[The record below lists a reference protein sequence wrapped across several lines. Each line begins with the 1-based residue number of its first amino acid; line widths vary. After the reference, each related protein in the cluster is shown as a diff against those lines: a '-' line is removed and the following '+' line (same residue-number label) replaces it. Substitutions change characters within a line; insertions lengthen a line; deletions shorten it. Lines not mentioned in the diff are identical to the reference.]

1 MRPRSAILGAT
12 VLVGVACRERAA
24 GTVADSTSATS
35 APSDSLVATVGDSTE
50 LWFTLARR
58 DSGAAG
64 ACTERAVE
72 IRRGGS
78 RTPVPLLYT
87 GAAPEIVNDSTARA
101 RLWNRCEP
109 GDTYLVNLRSGRPL
123 REHR

>member
-1 MRPRSAILGAT
+1 MSPRSAILGAA
-12 VLVGVACRERAA
+12 VLVVVACRERAA
-24 GTVADSTSATS
+24 STVADSTSATS

-50 LWFTLARR
+50 IWFTLARR

-72 IRRGGS
+72 IRRGGT

-87 GAAPEIVNDSTARA
+87 GAALEIIDDSTARA

-109 GDTYLVNLRSGRPL
+109 GDTYQVNLRTGRPV
-123 REHR
+123 RERR